1 MSSQMGVV
9 GLAVMGRGLAL
20 NMAEH
25 GFSVVGY
32 NLEPEYTHAFVKVG
46 QTADYHVDGAF
57 SYQELSAALERPRKI
72 LLMVK
77 AGKPVDL
84 VLDGLLPHL
93 ERGDIIIDGGNSF
106 YEDTRRRCTRC
117 AEQGVYFMGMGVSG
131 GEEGARH
138 GPALMPGGDRVA
150 YAQVAPFLT
159 AIAAHVGEDSC
170 CTYIGPDGAGHF
182 VKMVHNGIEYGDMQL
197 ICEAYYLMKRLLGLS
212 ASEIAAAFRCWNQG
226 ELSSFLLEITAH
238 ILEATDAETGKP
250 MVDVILGEAGSK
262 GTGMWT
268 AQEALTL
275 GVPIPTI
282 VQSVFSRYLS
292 VYSHRRKT
300 AAVTYTK
307 PATIWKGDREKMI
320 EHIRRAFYNSRL
332 CSYAQGFDLLQCA
345 SGANGWSLDLGGIA
359 LLFRGGCIIRAA
371 FLNDIAAHFRESE
384 ATDSLLIS
392 NKFSARIEAYQP
404 SWRRVVVAAAEG
416 GIAVPAF
423 SSSLAYFDGLC
434 DPEGPLNLLQAQRD
448 CFGAHTFRLI
458 DREGTFHREW

>member
-9 GLAVMGRGLAL
+9 GLSVMGRGLAL
-20 NMAEH
+20 NMAQH
-25 GFSVVGY
+25 GFSVIGY
-32 NLEPEYTHAFVKVG
+32 NLEPEYTDAFVKIG
-46 QTADYHVDGAF
+46 KTAGYRVDGAF

-72 LLMVK
+72 LVMVK

-93 ERGDIIIDGGNSF
+93 DIGDIIIDGGNSF
-106 YEDTRRRCTRC
+106 YEDTRLRCERC

-131 GEEGARH
+131 GEEGARN
-138 GPALMPGGDRVA
+138 GPALMPGGDRAA

-159 AIAAHVGEDSC
+159 AIAARVGVDSC

-197 ICEAYYLMKRLLGLS
+197 ICEAYYLMKRLLGMS
-212 ASEIAAAFRCWNQG
+212 ASEIAAVFRCWNQG
-226 ELSSFLLEITAH
+226 ELSSYLLEITTH
-238 ILEATDAETGKP
+238 ILEATDPETGKP

-268 AQEALTL
+268 AQEALAL

-292 VYSHRRKT
+292 VCSQHRKI
-300 AAVTYTK
+300 AAATYTK
-307 PATIWKGDREKMI
+307 PAVVWQGGREETIED
-320 EHIRRAFYNSRL
+320 IRRAFYNSRL

-345 SGANGWSLDLGGIA
+345 SEANDWSLDLGGIA

-384 ATDSLLIS
+384 TTYSLLNS
-392 NKFSARIEAYQP
+392 NKFSAQIEAYQP
-404 SWRRVVVAAAEG
+404 SWRRVVAAAAEC

-423 SSSLAYFDGLC
+423 SSSLSYFDGFC

-448 CFGAHTFRLI
+448 CFGAHTFRRI
-458 DREGTFHREW
+458 DRQGTFHREW